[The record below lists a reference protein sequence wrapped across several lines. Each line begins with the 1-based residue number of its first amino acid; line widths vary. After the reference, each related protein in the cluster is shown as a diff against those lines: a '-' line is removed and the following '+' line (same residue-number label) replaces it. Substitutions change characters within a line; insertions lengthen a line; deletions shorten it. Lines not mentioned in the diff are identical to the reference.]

1 MKTTAAPEI
10 TLPKNDRPTASTKP
24 TEFDLLR
31 ARLQKYPFDVAGWQ
45 KFIVCAED
53 SGDIEKVKTAYED
66 LLKHYPHTSTVQ
78 ISYIKHFSRSGTFDQ
93 VEHLFERFF
102 KGPKSVEL
110 LRFYLS
116 YIRRKTSATDT
127 IRKAYE
133 FVLSRVGHERD
144 SGDIW
149 ASYITFLN
157 AERPLHYLPTL
168 PTFTPSERQ
177 LVGKWK
183 AYLKWEESDPLG
195 LQETETALLHS
206 RISRAY
212 QKAVVQMRYFPEIWF
227 MAYTRMNNI
236 GRHHEAI
243 QILKTGMDANPASFV
258 LNFAHIDLLESKRE
272 FQEVHNAFDRFLDV
286 LRKNL
291 EIVHK
296 EASTASVHE
305 PSDSDTEPGEL
316 MQRKQEYGLV
326 WIMYLRFGRRAEGV
340 QTARMIFAKAR
351 QCKFTP
357 WQVYEAAAST
367 EYHCFGEKEVA
378 IKIFNLGMKLYS
390 DDMDF
395 VLKYFRFLISLNDEN
410 NAQALFEG
418 VVSACPPEHSKILW
432 QHWSSYQYQYGTFEA
447 TQKLEKRMM
456 QVFPEDPPI
465 KRFAQRYTYLDIDA
479 VASRDIG
486 FAIAKHHE
494 RLGTSNTGFLKR
506 QREECSDLGLDYGQK
521 KEAQSDRTKRQRTLS
536 PHPTRYTQTRDVSR
550 DDPADP
556 SHHVEPREYVVDF
569 EATATSAQSA
579 KREEDRKS
587 RWKKGVGMFSKWSDL
602 QRA

>member
-157 AERPLHYLPTL
+157 AERVDSKSKQEKEQKVDHLRQVYARAVRIPLENVEQLWSDYKNFEILLNTATAKQFTSDLFPAYTRAYNVLHELNKHNSYLFPPTTTSTQPLHYLPTL

-305 PSDSDTEPGEL
+305 PSDSDTVLNTILTAPMLSSTEPGEL

-357 WQVYEAAAST
+357 WQAYEAAAST

-432 QHWSSYQYQYGTFEA
+432 QHWSSYQYQYARKANDASLSRRPSDQTFRP
-447 TQKLEKRMM
+447 TL
-456 QVFPEDPPI
+456 
-465 KRFAQRYTYLDIDA
+465 YL
-479 VASRDIG
+479 
-486 FAIAKHHE
+486 
-494 RLGTSNTGFLKR
+494 
-506 QREECSDLGLDYGQK
+506 
-521 KEAQSDRTKRQRTLS
+521 
-536 PHPTRYTQTRDVSR
+536 
-550 DDPADP
+550 
-556 SHHVEPREYVVDF
+556 PRHRCRCL
-569 EATATSAQSA
+569 T
-579 KREEDRKS
+579 
-587 RWKKGVGMFSKWSDL
+587 
-602 QRA
+602 